1 MAYSVKLAPAA
12 ERQLKRLQ
20 KPTQDRIFK
29 RLLTLEFNPRP
40 HGVKKLKGEPNL
52 YRIRDGDY
60 RIVYQV
66 KDKALIVLVVNIG
79 DRKDIYR

>member
-1 MAYSVKLAPAA
+1 MAYSIQLAPAA

-20 KPTQDRIFK
+20 NPTQDRIFK

-40 HGVKKLKGEPNL
+40 HGVKKLEGERNL
-52 YRIRDGDY
+52 YRIRVGDY

-66 KDKALIVLVVNIG
+66 RDKALIVLVVKIG
-79 DRKDIYR
+79 DRKEIYR